1 VAAENAPNRG
11 FDRFAARFIRGNQIR
26 GHDENAPDH
35 GNSAIADEQAD
46 VCWLFPELGLVIAAT
61 SLGIPRRL
69 PGQVESRQSLL
80 RKKTLLRIPFD
91 RETSLILQALRLNG
105 NGLLSR
111 ADRFHDL
118 GGE

>member
-1 VAAENAPNRG
+1 MAAENAPNRG

-91 RETSLILQALRLNG
+91 RETRVILQALR
-105 NGLLSR
+105 
-111 ADRFHDL
+111 
-118 GGE
+118 